1 MTNQLKSLVIVGAGG
16 LGREVAWLVYDINQA
31 APEWDFIGFVD
42 DGKEVTTVE
51 GYPLLGPVDLL
62 FTLDDKPW
70 VVVAIA
76 NSKSRKAIVEKLAAK
91 NIKQATLIHPS
102 ANCSKHNRIGKG
114 SIICCGSVITTNV
127 VLGSACI
134 INPNCFVGHDTIL
147 EDYVSL
153 MPASNVAGEVHVGTG
168 CFFGINSCVINQLD
182 IGEWSTIGAGSTVIS
197 DIPPMSLAVGTP
209 ARVVKRY

>member
-1 MTNQLKSLVIVGAGG
+1 MTNRLKPLIIAGAGG
-16 LGREVAWLVYDINQA
+16 LGREVAWLVHDINQA
-31 APEWDFIGFVD
+31 APEWGFIGFVD
-42 DGKEVTTVE
+42 DGKEGATVE
-51 GYPLLGPVDLL
+51 GYPLLGPVELL
-62 FTLDDKPW
+62 YTLDEKPW

-76 NSKSRKAIVEKLAAK
+76 NSKARKTIMEKLAVN
-91 NIKQATLIHPS
+91 NIKLATLIHPS

-127 VLGSACI
+127 VLGDSCI

-153 MPASNVAGEVHVGTG
+153 MPASNIAGEVHVGSG
-168 CFFGINSCVINQLD
+168 CFFGINSCVINQLN

-197 DIPPMSLAVGTP
+197 DIPPLSLAVGTP